1 MREAARKAHLPL
13 CVRALLVLAPLTC
26 ESPKELPVETERSP
40 IRPEKLG
47 TVSHAHT
54 LPQSPPCINGA
65 GTLRLHGVN
74 RRHVQAPRTLLR
86 LCTIRVPVHLNA
98 VA

>member
-1 MREAARKAHLPL
+1 MQAQCARQPGRHTCRCA
-13 CVRALLVLAPLTC
+13 CRALLVLAPLTC

-74 RRHVQAPRTLLR
+74 RRHVQAPA
-86 LCTIRVPVHLNA
+86 LCFVCALCAFQCI
-98 VA
+98 